1 MKNIKAL
8 KPVIR
13 TTFPNG
19 MYVIAVEWDDIIG
32 VNAMLIDD
40 GTAKRL
46 PAYEESAERLVNRL
60 PAIRKIGLGQSAGR
74 HVNISDAPDTL
85 MIVLS
90 SGERIINDAYIGDDS
105 SAA

>member
-19 MYVIAVEWDDIIG
+19 MHVIAVEWDDTIG
-32 VNAMLIDD
+32 VNATLLDE

-46 PAYEESAERLVNRL
+46 PAYEESAERLVKRL
-60 PAIRKIGLGQSAGR
+60 PVIRNIDLGPTAGR
-74 HVNISDAPDTL
+74 HVSISDAPDTL